1 MITPARLDTFL
12 KVMEQQY
19 PEEWASGKGP
29 LYWYIDYKVSYPPFQ
44 FHIEFNEEMLYVQY
58 VFPDF
63 RIRFSCYLALYSV
76 LLRLNEELSLV
87 KFGLTQYGNIALL
100 GEIPAAQ
107 FSLDTFQSLLRL
119 MVHYLEQLYWEI
131 GIVAESP
138 ELALFLTGQ
147 EASMAELDR
156 KFTDIVKR
164 IHVEDIT
171 GQGAEAHDAAGAS

>member
-1 MITPARLDTFL
+1 MINPARLDTFL

-19 PEEWASGKGP
+19 PEEWAWGKTP
-29 LYWYIDYKVSYPPFQ
+29 QFWYVDYNASYPPFQ
-44 FHIEFNEEMLYVQY
+44 FLIEFNDEMLYVQY
-58 VFPDF
+58 VFRDF
-63 RIRFSCYLALYSV
+63 RIRFQCWLALYRV

-87 KFGLTQYGNIALL
+87 KFGLTQQGNIALL

-138 ELALFLTGQ
+138 ELASFLTGQ

-156 KFTDIVKR
+156 KVHGLVK
-164 IHVEDIT
+164 VQAEDIT
-171 GQGAEAHDAAGAS
+171 SVGG